1 MAVTANAM
9 KGDRDK
15 CIQVPLPS
23 EEGTTKRF
31 QDFLPE
37 SQGQNLALTVLFVQN
52 SLDRI
57 SHAMKGD
64 RDRRI
69 QVSTGEKRGDTLH
82 YFKGFRSENGSR
94 QGQNVDFTGSIVPWS
109 LDSGYG
115 WASAARSA
123 VDQIWHK

>member
-1 MAVTANAM
+1 MYPGPA
-9 KGDRDK
+9 
-15 CIQVPLPS
+15 S
-23 EEGTTKRF
+23 ERRGNNQKVSRF
-31 QDFLPE
+31 FPE

-94 QGQNVDFTGSIVPWS
+94 QGQNVDFTGLIVPWS

-115 WASAARSA
+115 WASVARSA